1 MTREMQKKFKM
12 LAEGQRQSIKD
23 KFAYKGDDN
32 GFIAYVTQQ
41 GLGMEVMWLIIDPTN
56 PIDPRNLC

>member
-12 LAEGQRQSIKD
+12 LAEEERQSIKD
-23 KFAYKGDDN
+23 KFAYKGDDR
-32 GFIAYVTQQ
+32 GFIAYIIQQ

-56 PIDPRNLC
+56 PVDPRNLC